1 MGVSEKVKEYFDKS
15 VTVSK
20 NAIDKSLE
28 VSKKALD
35 KAGAVVQDFSDKSV
49 VRIEIHQFE
58 SKRDE
63 QLRILGKKTAD
74 KIIKDGQESVSAGDA
89 DILPVIAEIKRINKE
104 IEKREAVLA
113 VNE

>member
-63 QLRILGKKTAD
+63 QIRILGKKTAD
-74 KIIKDGQESVSAGDA
+74 KLIKDGQESISSGDA
-89 DILPVIAEIKRINKE
+89 DILPIITEIKRINNE
-104 IEKREAVLA
+104 IEKREVILSA
-113 VNE
+113 NE

>member
-1 MGVSEKVKEYFDKS
+1 MSVSEKVKEYLDKS

-58 SKRDE
+58 GKRDE
-63 QLRILGKKTAD
+63 QFRIMGKKAAE
-74 KIIKDGQESVSAGDA
+74 KFIKDGQETISEGDA
-89 DILPVIAEIKRINKE
+89 DIQPIITEIKRINKE
-104 IEKREAVLA
+104 IEKREVILSA
-113 VNE
+113 NE